1 MSDSNAGKTGMT
13 PELSAVDI
21 QERISMRAY
30 AIYLER
36 GGDGGDPLIDWLAA
50 ESAVLAELNAD
61 ASAAEKNPAARR
73 RSTAG
78 ASKSKAPLEADAPES
93 GAVKPANPARRS
105 RSAAKPAE

>member
-1 MSDSNAGKTGMT
+1 MT
-13 PELSAVDI
+13 PKLSAVDI
-21 QERISMRAY
+21 QERISIRAY

-50 ESAVLAELNAD
+50 ESEVLAELNAD
-61 ASAAEKNPAARR
+61 APAARR

-93 GAVKPANPARRS
+93 GAVKPAKPARRS